1 MKFLHMFAKMENGD
15 FSNKNDQPYVEIKKL
30 YKYDV
35 RLLQRT
41 ATEDVIG
48 TSISKD
54 GKYTPWPTKQ
64 TITRS
69 YVAIVCEDHDNIYFV
84 TPQSEEVK
92 TRGDINE
99 LREFIPELM
108 KFMARA
114 ADGSIIRCWKDGQ
127 WVMELE

>member
-54 GKYTPWPTKQ
+54 GKYTP
-64 TITRS
+64 
-69 YVAIVCEDHDNIYFV
+69 
-84 TPQSEEVK
+84 
-92 TRGDINE
+92 
-99 LREFIPELM
+99 
-108 KFMARA
+108 
-114 ADGSIIRCWKDGQ
+114 
-127 WVMELE
+127 